1 MDYFLEL
8 LVGGLTRGSIYALI
22 ALGYTMVYGIIELI
36 NFAHGEIFMT
46 GAFFTWWFM
55 SALAIPF
62 PVASLMGIMLATL
75 LGVGIERVAY
85 RPLRDAPRFAVVISV
100 LGMSIFLQNMA
111 RIVWGA
117 EFQVF
122 EIDFGIPPVVIG
134 SVIIP
139 FKKIFILVV
148 SLILMVALSLFV
160 TKTYLGKA
168 MRATA
173 ADREAAEMMGISSNA
188 VIVLTFVIGSALGA
202 VAGILYAV
210 NYNSIDPYMGFNAGM
225 KAFAAAVLGGIGN
238 IYGAMLGGLLL
249 GVFEGAGAAYVSSMY
264 RDAVAFAI
272 LILAL
277 IFRPEGLLGE
287 FKSGEKLKA
296 R

>member
-1 MDYFLEL
+1 
-8 LVGGLTRGSIYALI
+8 
-22 ALGYTMVYGIIELI
+22 
-36 NFAHGEIFMT
+36 
-46 GAFFTWWFM
+46 
-55 SALAIPF
+55 
-62 PVASLMGIMLATL
+62 MGIMLATL

-122 EIDFGIPPVVIG
+122 EIDFGIPPILIG
-134 SVIIP
+134 SVVIP
-139 FKKIFILVV
+139 FKKIFILVT

-188 VIVLTFVIGSALGA
+188 VIVLTFVVGSALGA
-202 VAGILYAV
+202 VAGILYAI

-249 GVFEGAGAAYVSSMY
+249 GIFEGAGAAYVSSLY

>member
-1 MDYFLEL
+1 M
-8 LVGGLTRGSIYALI
+8 YALLAI
-22 ALGYTMVYGIIELI
+22 GYTMVYGIVKLI

>member
-1 MDYFLEL
+1 
-8 LVGGLTRGSIYALI
+8 
-22 ALGYTMVYGIIELI
+22 
-36 NFAHGEIFMT
+36 MT
-46 GAFFTWWFM
+46 VF
-55 SALAIPF
+55 SIPF
-62 PVASLMGIMLATL
+62 PAASLMGIMLATL

-85 RPLRDAPRFAVVISV
+85 RPLRNAPRFAVVISV

-122 EIDFGIPPVVIG
+122 EIDFGISPLMIG
-134 SVIIP
+134 SVVIP
-139 FKKIFILVV
+139 FKKIFILVT
-148 SLILMVALSLFV
+148 SLILMMGLSLFV

-188 VIVLTFVIGSALGA
+188 VIVLTFVVGSSLGA
-202 VAGILYAV
+202 VAGILYAI
-210 NYNSIDPYMGFNAGM
+210 NYNAIDPYMGFNAGM

>member
-1 MDYFLEL
+1 MFWQQ
-8 LVGGLTRGSIYALI
+8 LVNWISLGAMYALLAI
-22 ALGYTMVYGIIELI
+22 GYTMVYGIVKLI

-55 SALAIPF
+55 TALGVPF
-62 PVASLMGIMLATL
+62 PIASLCGIMLATL
-75 LGVGIERVAY
+75 VGVGIERIAY
-85 RPLRDAPRFAVVISV
+85 RPLRNAPRFAVVISV

-122 EIDFGIPPVVIG
+122 EVDFGIPPVIIG
-134 SVIIP
+134 SVVIP
-139 FKKIFILVV
+139 FKRIFILIIALV
-148 SLILMVALSLFV
+148 LMAALSLFV
-160 TKTYLGKA
+160 RKTYLGKA

-173 ADREAAEMMGISSNA
+173 ADREAAEMMGISANS
-188 VIVLTFVIGSALGA
+188 VIVLTFVVGSAMGA

-238 IYGAMLGGLLL
+238 IHGAMLGGLLL
-249 GVFEGAGAAYVSSMY
+249 GVFEGAGAAYISSMY
-264 RDAVAFAI
+264 RDAVAFSI

-287 FKSGEKLKA
+287 GRSVEKLKA

>member
-1 MDYFLEL
+1 VFWQQ
-8 LVGGLTRGSIYALI
+8 LVNWINLGAMYALLAI
-22 ALGYTMVYGIIELI
+22 GYTMVYGIVKLI

-55 SALAIPF
+55 TAFSIPF

-111 RIVWGA
+111 RIIWGA

-122 EIDFGIPPVVIG
+122 EIDFGIPPILIG
-134 SVIIP
+134 SVVIP
-139 FKKIFILVV
+139 FKKIFILVI
-148 SLILMVALSLFV
+148 SLILMVALSVFV
-160 TKTYLGKA
+160 KRTYLGKA

-188 VIVLTFVIGSALGA
+188 VIVLTFVVGSSLGA
-202 VAGILYAV
+202 VAGILYAI

-238 IYGAMLGGLLL
+238 IYGAMLGGMLL
-249 GVFEGAGAAYVSSMY
+249 GIFEGAGAAYVSSMY

>member
-1 MDYFLEL
+1 M
-8 LVGGLTRGSIYALI
+8 YALLAI
-22 ALGYTMVYGIIELI
+22 GYTMVYGIVKLI

-46 GAFFTWWFM
+46 GAFFTWWFTT
-55 SALAIPF
+55 ALSVPF

-117 EFQVF
+117 ESQVF
-122 EIDFGIPPVVIG
+122 EIDFGIPPILIG
-134 SVIIP
+134 SVVIP
-139 FKKIFILVV
+139 FKKIFILVI
-148 SLILMVALSLFV
+148 SLILMVALSVFV
-160 TKTYLGKA
+160 KRTYLGKA

-188 VIVLTFVIGSALGA
+188 VIVLTFVVGSSLGA
-202 VAGILYAV
+202 VAGILYAI

-238 IYGAMLGGLLL
+238 IYGAMLGGMLL
-249 GVFEGAGAAYVSSMY
+249 GIFEGAGAAYVSSMY

>member
-1 MDYFLEL
+1 MFWQQ
-8 LVGGLTRGSIYALI
+8 LVNWINLGAMYALLAI
-22 ALGYTMVYGIIELI
+22 GYTMVYGIVKLI

-46 GAFFTWWFM
+46 GAFFTWWFTT
-55 SALAIPF
+55 ALSVPF

-85 RPLRDAPRFAVVISV
+85 RPLREAPRFAVVISV

-117 EFQVF
+117 ESQVF
-122 EIDFGIPPVVIG
+122 EIDFGIPPILIG
-134 SVIIP
+134 SVVIP
-139 FKKIFILVV
+139 FKKIFILVI
-148 SLILMVALSLFV
+148 SLILMVALSVFV
-160 TKTYLGKA
+160 KKTYLGKA

-188 VIVLTFVIGSALGA
+188 VIVLTFVVGSSLGA
-202 VAGILYAV
+202 VAGILYAI

-238 IYGAMLGGLLL
+238 IYGAMLGGMLL
-249 GVFEGAGAAYVSSMY
+249 GIFEGAGAAYVSSMY

-287 FKSGEKLKA
+287 FKSGEKIKA

>member
-1 MDYFLEL
+1 MFWQQ
-8 LVGGLTRGSIYALI
+8 LVNWINLGAMYALLAI
-22 ALGYTMVYGIIELI
+22 GYTMVYGIVKLI
-36 NFAHGEIFMT
+36 NFAHGEIFMS

-55 SALAIPF
+55 TAFSIPF

-75 LGVGIERVAY
+75 LGVGVERVAY

-111 RIVWGA
+111 RILWGA

-122 EIDFGIPPVVIG
+122 EIDFGIPPVMIG
-134 SVIIP
+134 SVVIP
-139 FKKIFILVV
+139 FKKIFILIT
-148 SLILMVALSLFV
+148 SLMLMVGLSLFV
-160 TKTYLGKA
+160 TRTYLGKA

-173 ADREAAEMMGISSNA
+173 ADREAAEMMGISSNG
-188 VIVLTFVIGSALGA
+188 VIVLTFVVGSALGA

-249 GVFEGAGAAYVSSMY
+249 GIFEGAGAAYVSSMY

>member
-1 MDYFLEL
+1 MFWQQ
-8 LVGGLTRGSIYALI
+8 LVNWINLGAMYALLAI
-22 ALGYTMVYGIIELI
+22 GYTMVYGIIKLI

-55 SALAIPF
+55 TAFSIPF

-75 LGVGIERVAY
+75 LGLGIERVAY

-122 EIDFGIPPVVIG
+122 EMDFGIPPIMIGPVV
-134 SVIIP
+134 IP
-139 FKKIFILVV
+139 FKKIFILVT

-188 VIVLTFVIGSALGA
+188 VIVLTFVVGSSLGA
-202 VAGILYAV
+202 VAGILYAI
-210 NYNSIDPYMGFNAGM
+210 NYNSIDPYMGFNAGI
-225 KAFAAAVLGGIGN
+225 VLQRNPPFSVCHHVSTIGHRSWP
-238 IYGAMLGGLLL
+238 MFL
-249 GVFEGAGAAYVSSMY
+249 
-264 RDAVAFAI
+264 
-272 LILAL
+272 
-277 IFRPEGLLGE
+277 
-287 FKSGEKLKA
+287 
-296 R
+296 

>member
-1 MDYFLEL
+1 MFWQQ
-8 LVGGLTRGSIYALI
+8 LVNWINLGAMYALLAI
-22 ALGYTMVYGIIELI
+22 GYTMVYGIVKLI

-55 SALAIPF
+55 TAFSIPF

-111 RIVWGA
+111 RIIWGA

-122 EIDFGIPPVVIG
+122 EIDFGIPPILIG
-134 SVIIP
+134 SVVIP
-139 FKKIFILVV
+139 FKKIFILVI
-148 SLILMVALSLFV
+148 SLILMVALSVFV
-160 TKTYLGKA
+160 KRTYLGKA

-188 VIVLTFVIGSALGA
+188 VIVLTFVVGSSLGA
-202 VAGILYAV
+202 VAGILYAI

-238 IYGAMLGGLLL
+238 IYGAMLGGMLL
-249 GVFEGAGAAYVSSMY
+249 GIFEGAGAAYVSSMY

>member
-1 MDYFLEL
+1 VFWQQ
-8 LVGGLTRGSIYALI
+8 LVNWINLGAMYALLAI
-22 ALGYTMVYGIIELI
+22 GYTMVYGIVKLI

-46 GAFFTWWFM
+46 GAFFTWWFTT
-55 SALAIPF
+55 ALSVPF

-85 RPLRDAPRFAVVISV
+85 RPLREAPRFAVVISV

-111 RIVWGA
+111 RIAWGA
-117 EFQVF
+117 ESQVF
-122 EIDFGIPPVVIG
+122 EIDFGIPPILIG
-134 SVIIP
+134 SVVIP
-139 FKKIFILVV
+139 FKKIFILVI
-148 SLILMVALSLFV
+148 SLILMVALSVFV
-160 TKTYLGKA
+160 KKTYLGKA

-188 VIVLTFVIGSALGA
+188 VIVLTFVVGSSLGA
-202 VAGILYAV
+202 VAGILYAI

-238 IYGAMLGGLLL
+238 IYGAMLGGMLL
-249 GVFEGAGAAYVSSMY
+249 GIFEGAGAAYVSSMY

>member
-1 MDYFLEL
+1 MFWQQFVNWINL
-8 LVGGLTRGSIYALI
+8 GAMYALLAI
-22 ALGYTMVYGIIELI
+22 GYTMVYGIVKLI
-36 NFAHGEIFMT
+36 NFAHGEIFMS

-55 SALAIPF
+55 TAFSIPL

-75 LGVGIERVAY
+75 LGVGIERIAY

-122 EIDFGIPPVVIG
+122 EVDFDIPPIVIG

-139 FKKIFILVV
+139 FKKIFILIT

-160 TKTYLGKA
+160 KKTYLGKA

-188 VIVLTFVIGSALGA
+188 VIILTFVVGSALGA
-202 VAGILYAV
+202 VAGILYAI